1 MTGRVPRPRSR
12 RAGGRRRAVVPGVLG
27 VLLAATLGGCSAEIV
42 RDDDPAGATDGVG
55 RRDAQRPTSDAG
67 TTDDGGSTLDD
78 GSAPDGGT
86 PATTGQ
92 GADGGPASP
101 DDASLDRAGLA
112 AEATQHVTCGGG
124 DLVLT
129 SVGTAV
135 AVDDACGT
143 LTVAASD
150 AAVVAGE
157 VERLVVAGASVRV
170 VVASVGSVQ
179 IDAADV
185 RVAWEDGTPQ
195 VDDHGAAN
203 VYGPVGTV
211 GLDGGAS

>member
-1 MTGRVPRPRSR
+1 M
-12 RAGGRRRAVVPGVLG
+12 RRRAVVLG
-27 VLLAATLGGCSAEIV
+27 VALAATLCGCSAEIV
-42 RDDDPAGATDGVG
+42 RDDDPAGAADGG
-55 RRDAQRPTSDAG
+55 GQSDMRRPPSDAG
-67 TTDDGGSTLDD
+67 TTDDG
-78 GSAPDGGT
+78 SAPDDGT
-86 PATTGQ
+86 PAATGQ
-92 GADGGPASP
+92 GGDGHPAPP
-101 DDASLDRAGLA
+101 DDETLDRAGLA

-135 AVDDACGT
+135 AVDDACAT

-157 VERLVVAGASVRV
+157 VERLVVAGAGVRV
-170 VVASVGSVQ
+170 VVARAGSVQ